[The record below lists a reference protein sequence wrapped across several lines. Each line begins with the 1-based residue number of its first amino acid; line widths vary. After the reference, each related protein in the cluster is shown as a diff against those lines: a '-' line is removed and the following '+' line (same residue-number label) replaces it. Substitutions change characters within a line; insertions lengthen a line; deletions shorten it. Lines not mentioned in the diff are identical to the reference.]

1 MNRAQRRLAA
11 RQGRL
16 CEHGYAKKTDGRG
29 KPYCPHGC
37 GFPHS
42 QRPADGK
49 SDDATASE
57 AKP

>member
-16 CEHGYAKKTDGRG
+16 CEHGYAKKANDHGR
-29 KPYCPHGC
+29 PYCPHGC

-42 QRPADGK
+42 QRPAD
-49 SDDATASE
+49 SRSASVTTE
-57 AKP
+57 ELR